1 MKSLLVIIKALVAY
15 VFQRAHYAISFS
27 NDYKETTVFHLL
39 PSIDLA
45 IDKMHVTL
53 MVSWLFWTVRIA
65 RYKRLTG
72 EDLENLTNRNIILQ
86 ELPKTKDLSIGLLRK
101 NGFRLIHKD
110 NIFGCTYCYEDLC
123 NNMHIE
129 VRIQE
134 GVYVLSA
141 TNIQFHQCTM
151 FQGVIISA
159 KEFQNRLDICGINKR
174 IIV

>member
-45 IDKMHVTL
+45 IDKIHVTL

-110 NIFGCTYCYEDLC
+110 NILGCTYCY
-123 NNMHIE
+123 
-129 VRIQE
+129 
-134 GVYVLSA
+134 
-141 TNIQFHQCTM
+141 
-151 FQGVIISA
+151 
-159 KEFQNRLDICGINKR
+159 
-174 IIV
+174 